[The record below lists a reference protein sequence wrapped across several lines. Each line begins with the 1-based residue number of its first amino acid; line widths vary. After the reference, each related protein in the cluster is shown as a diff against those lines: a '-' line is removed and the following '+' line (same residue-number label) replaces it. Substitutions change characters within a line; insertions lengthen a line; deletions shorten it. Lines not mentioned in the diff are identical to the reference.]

1 MPRRDRHRETAK
13 DEREQRMNRTPVL
26 LLSGLAA
33 AGAVAVAATLAS
45 LGGTASAGA
54 AHPAVSRVAAVRR
67 ISQRQ
72 ACQAAP
78 SACPRSWPGNGTP
91 AASPS
96 AAPRRAPSSH
106 GSGTLLADGL
116 YTDAADGTPHY
127 VIALDVS
134 GTGNISGS
142 VTFLYQ
148 DGRTQTIGSYTG
160 KLSGGGR
167 LRMIFA
173 GGKALVGTYG
183 TSQLTLTGCTSVL
196 TWAVRPAG
204 CRFTYHGHVP

>member
-1 MPRRDRHRETAK
+1 
-13 DEREQRMNRTPVL
+13 MNRTPLLVL
-26 LLSGLAA
+26 GGLAA
-33 AGAVAVAATLAS
+33 AGAALAATLAS

-54 AHPAVSRVAAVRR
+54 AHPAVSRVAVVRR

-72 ACQAAP
+72 LCQAAP
-78 SACPRSWPGNGTP
+78 STCRRSWPGNGAP
-91 AASPS
+91 GASPS
-96 AAPRRAPSSH
+96 AAPNRAPSSH
-106 GSGTLLADGL
+106 DSGTLLADGL

-134 GTGNISGS
+134 GNDSISGS

-148 DGRTQTIGSYTG
+148 DGRTQTIGKYTG
-160 KLSGGGR
+160 KLSGSGR
-167 LRMIFA
+167 LRVTFA
-173 GGKALVGTYG
+173 GGKALAGTYG
-183 TSQLTLTGCTSVL
+183 TGQLTLTGCTSVL

>member
-1 MPRRDRHRETAK
+1 
-13 DEREQRMNRTPVL
+13 MNRTPVL
-26 LLSGLAA
+26 VLSGLAA
-33 AGAVAVAATLAS
+33 GAALAATLAS
-45 LGGTASAGA
+45 LGGTASSGA
-54 AHPAVSRVAAVRR
+54 AHPAVSRVAVVRR

-72 ACQAAP
+72 VCQAVP
-78 SACPRSWPGNGTP
+78 SACAPSRSGNGAP
-91 AASPS
+91 AASPP
-96 AAPRRAPSSH
+96 ARPSQTSH
-106 GSGTLLADGL
+106 ASGRLADGL

-127 VIALDVS
+127 VIALGVS
-134 GTGNISGS
+134 GNGNISGS

-148 DGRTQTIGSYTG
+148 DGRTQTIGRYTG

-183 TSQLTLTGCTSVL
+183 TGQLTLTGCTSVL